1 MQSIK
6 VSKATLLAV
15 LVKNRAAHRAM
26 YEEAL
31 DGYRKEVIK
40 QLDAQLNRAK
50 AGKRVNLAF
59 ALYEPQDQTKDYD
72 RAIGMLEMSLED
84 DILLAENDF
93 KCYVMDDW
101 SWKQQ
106 FLASN
111 STYSKMAGDQLFK
124 GII

>member
-15 LVKNRAAHRAM
+15 LVKNRAAHRAIF
-26 YEEAL
+26 EEAM

-93 KCYVMDDW
+93 KCYVLDDW
-101 SWKQQ
+101 SWKQK

-111 STYSKMAGDQLFK
+111 STYSKMAGDQLFNQ
-124 GII
+124 